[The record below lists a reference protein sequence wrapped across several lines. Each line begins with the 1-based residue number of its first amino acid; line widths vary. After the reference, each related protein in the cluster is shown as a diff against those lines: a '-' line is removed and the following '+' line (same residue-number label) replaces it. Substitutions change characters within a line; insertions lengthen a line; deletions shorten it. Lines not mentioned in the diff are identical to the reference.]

1 MSRLPLIAL
10 ALALAISTIGPSQ
23 AAGANP
29 FDQFV
34 APPPTGDVD
43 DWVVP
48 DEKREEKGAY
58 VIPTGVVPVPPRAAG
73 YWRPE
78 GGVPTQAE
86 ADWYW
91 IITAAQSWESAVT
104 DVLSVC
110 TRETM
115 PYCICLANQLPKRM
129 SSAEYTKLRADLA
142 SMGNRGMGHHETVP
156 LAAAALQES
165 RLCVQKT
172 GVSP

>member
-142 SMGNRGMGHHETVP
+142 SMGNRGDNDKK
-156 LAAAALQES
+156 
-165 RLCVQKT
+165 QK
-172 GVSP
+172 